1 MKGCN
6 MDRNYLD
13 TVTGQWW
20 ALVSTAVP
28 LGTIKGGK
36 FLD

>member
-1 MKGCN
+1 VKAGSVG
-6 MDRNYLD
+6 RNYLD
-13 TVTGQWW
+13 TVKVQWW
-20 ALVSTAVP
+20 ALVSTVVP